1 MKDFDDL
8 FWEELN
14 KKKNKDNLIIIN
26 VNKEIK
32 QRENDEE

>member
-14 KKKNKDNLIIIN
+14 KKKNKDIITIIN

-32 QRENDEE
+32 QNDEE